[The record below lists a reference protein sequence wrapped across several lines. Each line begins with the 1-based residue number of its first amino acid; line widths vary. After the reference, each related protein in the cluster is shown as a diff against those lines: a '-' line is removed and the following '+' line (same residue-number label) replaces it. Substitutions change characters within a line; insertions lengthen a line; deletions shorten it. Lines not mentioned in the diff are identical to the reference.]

1 MFVFFEVASADDLT
15 FSVDPVPSEHQVDKT
30 KTYFD
35 LKIKPNMKEIITIN
49 VYNHS
54 DQDIVV
60 EPSIHTATT
69 NLNGVVEYG
78 ESLTKPNSTIPYH
91 MEQIVKPLTKE
102 VTIPKNG
109 QNELQFEIEMPAKEF
124 KGILAGGISIKEK
137 KINENSKSDSK
148 GMAVENEYLYISAI
162 ILHGDNK
169 NIPEK
174 LELTN
179 VKVDQVNHRNVINLS
194 LKNSASRYINQ
205 LSIEAHVL
213 KKGSKKSICTSKKE
227 MMQMAPDSNFNYPI
241 ELNGDKLKPGDYV
254 VKVEAK
260 SKDKIWNFDKEL
272 IVTKEKAKK
281 LNSQDVSIKKNNRL
295 IYYLIGIICL
305 VTATIVLFSYNKR
318 LNSKKIEISKL
329 KKQLEEKDLNK

>member
-1 MFVFFEVASADDLT
+1 
-15 FSVDPVPSEHQVDKT
+15 
-30 KTYFD
+30 
-35 LKIKPNMKEIITIN
+35 
-49 VYNHS
+49 
-54 DQDIVV
+54 
-60 EPSIHTATT
+60 
-69 NLNGVVEYG
+69 
-78 ESLTKPNSTIPYH
+78 
-91 MEQIVKPLTKE
+91 
-102 VTIPKNG
+102 
-109 QNELQFEIEMPAKEF
+109 
-124 KGILAGGISIKEK
+124 
-137 KINENSKSDSK
+137 
-148 GMAVENEYLYISAI
+148 
-162 ILHGDNK
+162 
-169 NIPEK
+169 
-174 LELTN
+174 
-179 VKVDQVNHRNVINLS
+179 
-194 LKNSASRYINQ
+194 
-205 LSIEAHVL
+205 
-213 KKGSKKSICTSKKE
+213 